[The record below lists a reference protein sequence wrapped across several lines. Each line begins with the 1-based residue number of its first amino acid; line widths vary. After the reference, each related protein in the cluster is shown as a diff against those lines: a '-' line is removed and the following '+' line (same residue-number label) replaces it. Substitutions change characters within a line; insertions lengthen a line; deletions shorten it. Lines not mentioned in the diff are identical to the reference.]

1 MNQTIVQKGNFNRVL
16 EMVESLSSSEQDVLI
31 EIVQKRLREKRRKE
45 IAASIAEA
53 RTEYKTGK
61 TQRVTVDELMAELD
75 E

>member
-1 MNQTIVQKGNFNRVL
+1 MNQTIVQKANFNRAL
-16 EMVESLSSSEQDVLI
+16 EMVESLSLSEQDFLI
-31 EIVQKRLREKRRKE
+31 EIIQKRLREKRRKE

-53 RTEYKTGK
+53 RAEYKMGK